1 MNILIKFATL
11 LLLISCDSSKESVT
25 GSEPLDLDIDTPNL
39 AGTAGTADTVGTA
52 DTPDFTETS
61 FLAYTADSL
70 IYPEVL
76 LFEKTIAEAETAFK
90 AYAAAPSSELLTSLQ
105 NQIKSSH
112 NSLVR
117 LMFFKTDF
125 PAMKDN
131 RLEQS
136 LNFHPIRA
144 DAIQA
149 LIAKGEWDF
158 ELISSYSSQ
167 GMGALE
173 FLLFDEQMI
182 VDFTT
187 NKSFIQALFTS
198 MKKQIVVIRKSWEDE
213 NSAEFKA
220 AKGND
225 SNSGLSDI
233 VNAFLNHF
241 EDIKRD
247 RLSAPLGNMFITE
260 SDLTKAEGYYSSSI
274 MEYIYLGLVK
284 AEEIYLGKSSNGFEG
299 PGLFTVLEKTGTAF
313 SDSVSLAVQIKN
325 QFKDL
330 VALAKELS
338 DSNKPLSELVA
349 NSDTKQKVK
358 DLNNA
363 WKALIPLL
371 KSDMTRQAL
380 DIEISY
386 FDGDND

>member
-1 MNILIKFATL
+1 L
-11 LLLISCDSSKESVT
+11 E
-25 GSEPLDLDIDTPNL
+25 
-39 AGTAGTADTVGTA
+39 
-52 DTPDFTETS
+52 
-61 FLAYTADSL
+61 YTADSL
-70 IYPEVL
+70 IYPEIL
-76 LFEKTIAEAETAFK
+76 LFEKTIADAETAFK
-90 AYAAAPSSELLTSLQ
+90 TYAATPNPELLTSLQ
-105 NQIKSSH
+105 SQVKSSH

-117 LMFFKTDF
+117 LMFFKTNF
-125 PAMKDN
+125 SAMEEN
-131 RLEQS
+131 LLEQS
-136 LNFHPIRA
+136 LNFHPIRV
-144 DAIQA
+144 DAIQD
-149 LIAKGEWDF
+149 LISKGEWDF

-173 FLLFDEQMI
+173 YLLFDEQM
-182 VDFTT
+182 VAAFAT
-187 NKSFIQALFTS
+187 NQSFIQALFTS
-198 MKKQIVVIRKSWEDE
+198 MKGQIAAVRKSWEDE
-213 NSAEFKA
+213 NSAEIKS

-225 SNSGLSDI
+225 SNSGLSNI

-260 SDLTKAEGYYSSSI
+260 SDLTIAEGYYSSSI
-274 MEYIYLGLVK
+274 MEYIHNGLVK

-313 SDSVSLAVQIKN
+313 SGSVSLAVQIKN

-338 DSNKPLSELVA
+338 DSKKSLSELVA

-371 KSDMTRQAL
+371 KTDMTRQAL

>member
-1 MNILIKFATL
+1 
-11 LLLISCDSSKESVT
+11 
-25 GSEPLDLDIDTPNL
+25 
-39 AGTAGTADTVGTA
+39 
-52 DTPDFTETS
+52 
-61 FLAYTADSL
+61 
-70 IYPEVL
+70 
-76 LFEKTIAEAETAFK
+76 
-90 AYAAAPSSELLTSLQ
+90 
-105 NQIKSSH
+105 
-112 NSLVR
+112 
-117 LMFFKTDF
+117 
-125 PAMKDN
+125 
-131 RLEQS
+131 
-136 LNFHPIRA
+136 
-144 DAIQA
+144 
-149 LIAKGEWDF
+149 
-158 ELISSYSSQ
+158 
-167 GMGALE
+167 
-173 FLLFDEQMI
+173 
-182 VDFTT
+182 
-187 NKSFIQALFTS
+187 
-198 MKKQIVVIRKSWEDE
+198 MKKQIIAIRKSWEDE

-225 SNSGLSDI
+225 SNSGLSNI

-260 SDLTKAEGYYSSSI
+260 SDFTIAEGYHSSST

-325 QFKDL
+325 KFKDL

-338 DSNKPLSELVA
+338 DTKKSLSDLVA
-349 NSDTKQKVK
+349 DSATKQKIK

-371 KSDMTRQAL
+371 KTDMTRQAL